1 MLGAGQLD
9 QTIIV
14 KRGTMTQNSS
24 GGFEMTF
31 APILTTYAKVEEKS
45 LSNDLIAQQPE
56 LIGTFEVTIRKRP
69 IQILKEDKIEWNG
82 RDAEILAFP
91 KMQSKEFIKI
101 LIKANA
107 EVQPNP

>member
-14 KRGTMTQNSS
+14 KRATTVQNDS
-24 GGFEMTF
+24 GGFETTF

-56 LIGTFEVTIRKRP
+56 LIGTFEVTIRKRAVE
-69 IQILKEDKIEWNG
+69 ILKEDKIEWRGN
-82 RDAEILAFP
+82 DCEIIAFP
-91 KMQSKEFIKI
+91 QRINKEFIKI
-101 LIKANA
+101 LIKSNA
-107 EVQPNP
+107 EV